1 MALRINGECT
11 FNHTPGSIRYGF
23 SNIQE
28 IQLLDYLD
36 IHKARESYE
45 NEKEIAIKL
54 AANDWLKPLS
64 KQELEEQEKEKNCFT

>member
-45 NEKEIAIKL
+45 NEKGDSDKV
-54 AANDWLKPLS
+54 S
-64 KQELEEQEKEKNCFT
+64 S